1 MHVIY
6 IEDYN
11 CIFAYY
17 AIYVVFLFP
26 QEDDP
31 SRCLLLAIGVCY
43 LARLEEETREKYAD
57 YLSEQLQWVIGAR
70 DNDNS
75 MGKHFLFEQIEL

>member
-1 MHVIY
+1 MHVRTTSHTT
-6 IEDYN
+6 EFSHVMLFTW
-11 CIFAYY
+11 C
-17 AIYVVFLFP
+17 FP

-43 LARLEEETREKYAD
+43 LARLEEETREEYAD